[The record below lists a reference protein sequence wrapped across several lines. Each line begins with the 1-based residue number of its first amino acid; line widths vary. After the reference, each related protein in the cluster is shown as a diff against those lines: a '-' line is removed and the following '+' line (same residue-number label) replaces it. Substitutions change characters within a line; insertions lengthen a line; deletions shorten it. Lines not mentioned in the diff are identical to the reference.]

1 MVSTSP
7 GSSSTTKILR
17 IMYSLRCLTETSADI
32 IFGFFFPWAPEKING
47 GRVLDESAVEEEAG
61 VVRDTRRLLHI
72 VGHNNN
78 CIVLDQLR
86 NQFFYFEGGDRVK

>member
-1 MVSTSP
+1 MVSTSTC
-7 GSSSTTKILR
+7 SSSTTKILR
-17 IMYSLRCLTETSADI
+17 IMNSLRCLTEASSDI
-32 IFGFFFPWAPEKING
+32 IFGFFFTGALEEING

-72 VGHNNN
+72 VGYNNN
-78 CIVLDQLR
+78 RIALDQLR